1 MARIVSANP
10 VGSPPRDVV
19 ADASIFKR
27 WLEAAVGDAALA
39 ADLATGANGE
49 TPINHSGAP
58 LGCPLRLPLAAQH
71 IGRSLALIGSAT
83 EEDFYILAV
92 PVFVRVGEA
101 GAYRLTVSTSPYG
114 DDDVYAEVR
123 DASWATF
130 YGPSPGVR
138 RDIVVVTEGV
148 ITVGS
153 QQQRVATTTVFEWVI
168 TLGEGLQYLLVKR
181 PLYLDDTDPGA
192 TLYWWTLDHDRTYA
206 GDGNGLSIDGTTAIG
221 SPYAALSTFTPSTVL
236 DFYTEEV
243 REDGP
248 LSAFVLARLNRKLN
262 ALWEYV
268 TGAKI
273 PGNVAYQG
281 STTWDNSRATWTAEA
296 QLEFP
301 IAVVALG
308 GGVAASGK
316 PAATP
321 MTGTPSAGL
330 ADWVRYATAH
340 FTTMDNFCGLIFEAP
355 SFSTSSSALKASI
368 LVEAPNGDSLANWRF
383 DAIVDGLAAATEVTP
398 VQIGATDYWL
408 ATVTAIPFTASS
420 TNRINLR
427 LRHTTAGALNDEL
440 QILGAALYFD
450 P

>member
-92 PVFVRVGEA
+92 PIFVRVGEA

-123 DASWATF
+123 DSSWTLN
-130 YGPSPGVR
+130 YGPYPGR
-138 RDIVVVTEGV
+138 REAPEPLHGNGDLRRTTRTDTEVSWVV
-148 ITVGS
+148 
-153 QQQRVATTTVFEWVI
+153 

-206 GDGNGLSIDGTTAIG
+206 GEGNGLSLDGTTSIG

-262 ALWEYV
+262 ALLEYV

-281 STTWDNSRATWTAEA
+281 STTWDNNRATWTAEA

-355 SFSTSSSALKASI
+355 SFSTSSSALKASV
-368 LVEAPNGDSLANWRF
+368 LVEAPNGDSLSNWRF
-383 DAIVDGLAAATEVTP
+383 DAIVDGLSAATEVTP
-398 VQIGATDYWL
+398 VQIGTTDYWV
-408 ATVTAIPFTASS
+408 ATVTAIPFTASA

>member
-1 MARIVSANP
+1 MARIVSATP

-19 ADASIFKR
+19 ADASVFKR

-49 TPINHSGAP
+49 TPINHTGAP
-58 LGCPLRLPLAAQH
+58 LGCPLRIPLAAQH
-71 IGRSLALIGSAT
+71 IGRSLALTGSAT
-83 EEDFYILAV
+83 EESYYILAV
-92 PVFVRVGEA
+92 PVFVRVGEG
-101 GAYRLTVSTSPYG
+101 GAYRLTVSVSPYG

-123 DASWATF
+123 DSSWTLN
-130 YGPSPGVR
+130 YGPFPGQREAPEPLQGNGDLR
-138 RDIVVVTEGV
+138 RTTRTDTEVSWVV
-148 ITVGS
+148 
-153 QQQRVATTTVFEWVI
+153 

-181 PLYLDDTDPGA
+181 ACYLDDTDPGA
-192 TLYWWTLDHDRTYA
+192 TIYWWALDHDRTYA
-206 GDGNGLSIDGTTAIG
+206 GEGNGLSLDGTTAIG
-221 SPYAALSTFTPSTVL
+221 SPYAALSTFTPSKVL

-281 STTWDNSRATWTAEA
+281 STTWDNSRAKWTAEA

-301 IAVVALG
+301 IAIVALG
-308 GGVAASGK
+308 GGVAAGGK

-321 MTGTPSAGL
+321 MTLTPTTGL
-330 ADWVRYATAH
+330 IDWVRYPTTH
-340 FTTMDNFCGLIFEAP
+340 DLTMDNFCGLIFATP
-355 SFSTSSSALKASI
+355 SFSTSSSALKATI
-368 LVEAPNGDSLANWRF
+368 LVEAPNGDSLADWRF
-383 DAIVDGLAAATEVTP
+383 DAIVDGLSAATEVAPT
-398 VQIGATDYWL
+398 QIAATDYWV
-408 ATVTAIPFTASS
+408 ATVTAIPFTEST

-427 LRHTTAGALNDEL
+427 IRHTTAGALNHEV
-440 QILGAALYFD
+440 QILGATIYFD